1 MESSKKKSSTSKQE
15 KEFKVG
21 KGTFIQYKKGLIEK
35 DYKIGEQIGSGAFA
49 SVRKVV
55 HKGSGQPRALKII
68 KKQKNNKEN
77 ARMYLEV
84 EILKKL
90 VHPNIMQIFEF
101 YEDKKNFYIIT
112 ELCEGGELFDKIVEK
127 GSFTESEAAWVMRQ
141 LLSAVNYIHSNKIV
155 HRDLKPENILL
166 DTKKDN
172 IIKIIDWGTARFFD
186 KSKKMNRISG
196 TPYYIAPEVLAEKYD
211 EKCDVWSCG
220 VILYILLC
228 GYPPFNADS
237 DEQILE
243 KIKIGKFSYP
253 PEEWD
258 TVSPLAKDLV
268 NSMLQFH
275 PSKRLSASEALEHK
289 WLIANRNKTV
299 DKKISIK
306 CLNNM
311 KKFRAER
318 KLQQAAL
325 TYIVNNLLSKE
336 EKNDLLELFQQF
348 DANGDGVLSKEEIL
362 NGYRQ
367 LMPFDDAEKEV
378 ERIMNEVDIDK
389 SGTIDYNEFV
399 LATINKQ
406 KLLNKEKLEAT
417 FKMFDKDGS
426 GTITAD
432 EIKSVLGKAVDKKLL
447 EEMVKEVDENGDGEI
462 SLVEFKEMMLKFLE

>member
-1 MESSKKKSSTSKQE
+1 MDKGAKNSSSSNTQTDFKIGKS
-15 KEFKVG
+15 
-21 KGTFIQYKKGLIEK
+21 TFIQYKKGLIEK
-35 DYKIGEQIGSGAFA
+35 DYKVGEVVGSGAFA
-49 SVRKVV
+49 SVRKVIN
-55 HKGSGQPRALKII
+55 KTTGQVRALKII
-68 KKQKNNKEN
+68 KKQKGQDN
-77 ARMYLEV
+77 ARLYLEV

-101 YEDKKNFYIIT
+101 YEDKKNFFIIT
-112 ELCEGGELFDKIVEK
+112 EFCEGGELFDKIVEK
-127 GSFTESEAAWVMRQ
+127 GSFSESEAAWIMKQ
-141 LLSAVNYIHSNKIV
+141 LLSAVNYIHSNHIV

-166 DTKKDN
+166 DTKKQN

-220 VILYILLC
+220 VILYIMLC
-228 GYPPFNADS
+228 GYPPFNAES

-243 KIKIGKFSYP
+243 RIKKGKFTFP

-268 NSMLQFH
+268 TRMLTFE
-275 PSKRLSASEALEHK
+275 PSKRLSAAEALEHK
-289 WLIANRNKTV
+289 WLIANNNKTV
-299 DKKISIK
+299 DKKISIR

-311 KKFRAER
+311 KKFHAER
-318 KLQQAAL
+318 KLQQASL

-348 DANGDGVLSKEEIL
+348 DTNGDGVLSKEEIL
-362 NGYRQ
+362 NGYKT
-367 LMPFDDAEKEV
+367 LMPFEDAEKEV

-389 SGTIDYNEFV
+389 NGTIDYNEFV

-417 FKMFDKDGS
+417 FKMFDKDGN
-426 GTITAD
+426 GTISAD
-432 EIKSVLGKAVDKKLL
+432 EIKSVLGKAVNEKILDD
-447 EEMVKEVDENGDGEI
+447 MIKEVDMNNDGEI
-462 SLVEFKEMMLKFLE
+462 SLIEFKEMMLKFIE